1 MIENLL
7 TILATMDF
15 GEKIA
20 VGVLIFFAIGGF
32 LVNSNGGSSS
42 ASKKHNSK
50 NNTGNSEGTV

>member
-32 LVNSNGGSSS
+32 LMNSNGGGNSSN
-42 ASKKHNSK
+42 KKNNSK
-50 NNTGNSEGTV
+50 TNTGSSEGTL

>member
-32 LVNSNGGSSS
+32 LTNSNGSNKSNKS
-42 ASKKHNSK
+42 IKNSK
-50 NNTGNSEGTV
+50 GNSEGTV